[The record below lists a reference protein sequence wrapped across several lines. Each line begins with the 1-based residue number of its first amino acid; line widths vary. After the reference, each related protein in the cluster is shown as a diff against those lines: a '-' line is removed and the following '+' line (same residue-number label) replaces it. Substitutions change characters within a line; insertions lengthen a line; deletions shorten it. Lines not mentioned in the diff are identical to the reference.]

1 MSVPAMQWGRRTS
14 QVDHHLAKMPVGSQ
28 QGRAAVSAY
37 YQRELKNCL
46 VRWNVKKTIVM
57 GRSAVALIE
66 CETAPSG
73 GDARAKVDMAIVSG
87 RSPPPGAGARRALVI
102 SCPVHAAC
110 RFR

>member
-1 MSVPAMQWGRRTS
+1 MQWGRRTS

-28 QGRAAVSAY
+28 QDRAAVSAY
-37 YQRELKNCL
+37 YQRELKNFL

-73 GDARAKVDMAIVSG
+73 GDAG
-87 RSPPPGAGARRALVI
+87 RKSTWRSCPGARRRLEPGQGA
-102 SCPVHAAC
+102 H
-110 RFR
+110 